1 MASRTEETID
11 KLSKKNI
18 ISIVL
23 SLQSELACS
32 NAKVLEE
39 VRKLNDKF
47 VQLESQLLLTQNVN
61 TLLQKRVIDAER
73 QCWENAQYTRREC
86 LEISGIPTTVE
97 QSNLEDKVLSIF
109 EKIGCNVAKEN
120 IEACHRV
127 GKHKNVI
134 VKFSKRSGNKV
145 FQLKKILLN

>member
-1 MASRTEETID
+1 MASHTEETLD

-23 SLQSELACS
+23 SLQFELSS

-39 VRKLNDKF
+39 VRKLNNTF

-73 QCWENAQYTRREC
+73 QCWANAQYTRREC
-86 LEISGIPTTVE
+86 LEISGIPKIVE

-109 EKIGCNVAKEN
+109 EKIDCNVAKEY
-120 IEACHRV
+120 IEACHRL

-134 VKFSKRSGNKV
+134 VKFSKRKEC
-145 FQLKKILLN
+145 